1 MFLRKYICKSGKVF
15 VCAFTLIL
23 VLVCCACGKV
33 SNAENIAAD
42 YFSALNRLDFE
53 EAQNCLDLKDSY
65 KGLLEDLKSEDY
77 ITKLNAECF
86 SKSVY
91 QNLEAKIISINE
103 EKTYIDVEIKTVDSD
118 EMTSLAYETIGT
130 LLKSQ
135 DLPAMSDEEQRAFL
149 SETFENAYKKA
160 YDSAEKR
167 QSVITLELAENENGE
182 LKIKATKELFDAI
195 SGRKIPDA

>member
-23 VLVCCACGKV
+23 VLVCCACGQV
-33 SNAENIAAD
+33 NNAENIAAD

-53 EAQNCLDLKDSY
+53 EAQNCLDLEDSY
-65 KGLLEDLKSEDY
+65 KGLLEDLSSDDY

-86 SKSVY
+86 SKAVY
-91 QNLEAKIISINE
+91 QNLESKIINISE
-103 EKTYIDVEIKTVDSD
+103 EKTYIDVEIRTVDSD
-118 EMTSLAYETIGT
+118 EMTSLAYETIST

-135 DLPAMSDEEQRAFL
+135 DLSAMSNEEKRAFL

-195 SGRKIPDA
+195 SGRKKPYA

>member
-1 MFLRKYICKSGKVF
+1 MFF
-15 VCAFTLIL
+15 A
-23 VLVCCACGKV
+23 CCSCGKM
-33 SNAENIAAD
+33 SNGEIVVAD

-53 EAQNCLDLKDSY
+53 EAQNCLDLEDSY

-91 QNLEAKIISINE
+91 QNLEAKIININE

-118 EMTSLAYETIGT
+118 EMTSLAYETIST

-160 YDSAEKR
+160 YDSAEKK
-167 QSVITLELAENENGE
+167 QSAITLELTENENGE